1 LIDELCRISPDFAA
15 MWHDNDVSSYGE
27 GKKHVNH
34 PEVGPFT
41 MSYSTFSVDGQ
52 PNLGMVVYT
61 PETAADAERMK
72 ALIAA
77 KG

>member
-1 LIDELCRISPDFAA
+1 
-15 MWHDNDVSSYGE
+15 
-27 GKKHVNH
+27 
-34 PEVGPFT
+34 

-77 KG
+77 KSQD